1 MLKKSYKNKATAS
14 DNVKE
19 LAKSYQEGIMRR
31 ILRRVM
37 AYLTIGVIIFAF
49 GLFAFKMGDAKTTG
63 EHAAGAEYSIL
74 RNALVSIQDQQ
85 ELSDSLLRNRLL
97 ALYRGS
103 EHLLAAQITDSN
115 NNPIWRIPAESAYI
129 VTAGSDKSL
138 GIFSAPRWSTVSY
151 QTPLTNGMTLYA
163 LYMTVSK
170 SDVSEAV
177 KTPLMIVAVWSLL
190 LAVAAIL
197 LRKDENENAEIPA
210 EQNQSAGPQNRQK
223 NQKVAKNPPKP
234 VRTSYVGVLPQVM
247 EEDEEQEEQQE
258 GQKEDEAQQDKVVVQ
273 EENVRQQVV
282 DEQEVVEQGVLET
295 SGVSQEEPQE
305 APEEQIE
312 EEFEEPEKE
321 SDEISDQPAQLAA
334 QTSAQLQT
342 QPESQKDEDR
352 EQKPQVPENVSYE
365 EGYAKLEEE
374 VIEWSS
380 RYQRKAPQAVP
391 EIHTEFHTEEP
402 EHEEEPAASSQRP
415 ERHDIRA
422 FPMPLTLSD
431 SLLEHRV
438 TEELSKNEGVGEL
451 SLLLVHCEVA
461 GPSDPLSTALA
472 ATIRD
477 YFGTKDYIFELYRG
491 AFAVILPGLD
501 LGASLKL
508 SEDLADVLSTT
519 MSLYKDIEGEAPVFM
534 GISSRE
540 GRKIDSFKLYREAST
555 AIHKA
560 FSDGNSKIL
569 AFRPKTA

>member
-1 MLKKSYKNKATAS
+1 
-14 DNVKE
+14 
-19 LAKSYQEGIMRR
+19 MRR

-49 GLFAFKMGDAKTTG
+49 GLFTFKLGDAKTTG

-85 ELSDSLLRNRLL
+85 ELNDSLLRNRLL

-103 EHLLAAQITDSN
+103 EHLLAAQITDSS

-129 VTAGSDKSL
+129 VAAGSDKSL
-138 GIFSAPRWSTVSY
+138 GTFSAPRWSTVSY
-151 QTPLTNGMTLYA
+151 QTPLNNGMTLYA

-177 KTPLMIVAVWSLL
+177 KVPLMIVAVWSLL

-197 LRKDENENAEIPA
+197 LRKDENENAEISA
-210 EQNQSAGPQNRQK
+210 EQNQSLSTLDRQR
-223 NQKVAKNPPKP
+223 NQKVAKNPAKP
-234 VRTSYVGVLPQVM
+234 VRTSYVGVLPQVL
-247 EEDEEQEEQQE
+247 EEDEEQEEQQDE
-258 GQKEDEAQQDKVVVQ
+258 QKEDEGQQDKAVVQ
-273 EENVRQQVV
+273 EENVGQQVV
-282 DEQEVVEQGVLET
+282 DEEEFVEQGVLET
-295 SGVSQEEPQE
+295 PEASEE
-305 APEEQIE
+305 APQGEIE
-312 EEFEEPEKE
+312 EDIEEPEKE
-321 SDEISDQPAQLAA
+321 SEEISEQPAQMTA

-342 QPESQKDEDR
+342 QPESQQGEDR
-352 EQKPQVPENVSYE
+352 KQEPQIPENVSYE
-365 EGYAKLEEE
+365 EGYAKLEED

-402 EHEEEPAASSQRP
+402 IAPEHEPVHEEEPAAPSQRP

-431 SLLEHRV
+431 SLLEHKV
-438 TEELSKNEGVGEL
+438 TEELSKNDGIGEL

-540 GRKIDSFKLYREAST
+540 GRRIDSFKLYREAST